1 MRRFLALFTALC
13 IALSGSVAMAVESS
27 EPNRLGGYVS
37 IFDWIQGNKDTE
49 YPGSGGGQAA
59 GGGAQ
64 RFTTKADYDAY
75 LASLHKTTISKSE
88 SLRAWAYG
96 PSASSAGDDPSYAPS
111 VNVLSDVPQVDYAKV
126 TNDYEIHRII
136 TPDQMVFLKH
146 YSLSAGNGVFRTC
159 FYFMV
164 PETGRYIL
172 NFSPGLTFYNY
183 GVSNFIALKY
193 PDGSRVYTDIVLTAD
208 EYGMQATPSF
218 SFTAG
223 KVYSF
228 AVDFLYEKKA
238 NWNQYFYWVDIIP
251 DTSYWSDT
259 FASAEDYGSRPSG
272 YDGTL
277 AVPGDTTSYID
288 NSNVINGDVTT
299 LYDYSTN
306 TTYNITNWTYDYG
319 DRTYNLTLEDDSTAV
334 VVYGDDGITVQKGA
348 ITTEYKYW
356 LADDSGN
363 SSTPGGD
370 GSSSSPGGD
379 SGGSWSGIADLLG
392 KLLKGLS
399 DFLGA
404 ILGAIFSALTS
415 LLSVITGS
423 LKGIVDGILAI
434 FEQFPP
440 LFLGFAQFLAAVFP
454 YLPSE
459 ILSLLFFG
467 IAAVVFVGLLRFF
480 LNR

>member
-1 MRRFLALFTALC
+1 MRRFLALFLSLC
-13 IALSGSVAMAVESS
+13 IALSGSVAMAAESS

-49 YPGSGGGQAA
+49 YPGSGGGQAG

-64 RFTTKADYDAY
+64 RFTSKSDYDAY
-75 LASLHKTTISKSE
+75 VAGLHKTTITKSD
-88 SLRAWAYG
+88 SLRSRPYA
-96 PSASSAGDDPSYAPS
+96 PGDTMADNPNYAPS
-111 VNVLSDVPQVDYAKV
+111 ITNIDDVPQQSY
-126 TNDYEIHRII
+126 TSTGTDYEITRSV
-136 TPDQMVFLKH
+136 TEDYLVFLKH
-146 YSLSAGNGVFRTC
+146 YTESAGNGIFRAV
-159 FYFMV
+159 FYFVV
-164 PETGRYIL
+164 PESGRYIL
-172 NFSPGLTFYNY
+172 NFSPGLAFYNY
-183 GVSNFIALKY
+183 GAQNCIAEKY
-193 PDGSRVYTDIVLTAD
+193 PKSPNNSVYKDITLTQD
-208 EYGMQATPSF
+208 EYGMSATS
-218 SFTAG
+218 SYVFTAG
-223 KVYSF
+223 KVYAF
-228 AVDFLYEKKA
+228 AVDFTYEKKVG
-238 NWNQYFYWVDIIP
+238 WNQFFFWVDIVP

-259 FASAEDYGSRPSG
+259 FASVEDYGSRPSG

-277 AVPGDTTSYID
+277 AVPGDTTTYID

-299 LYDYSTN
+299 LYDYSNN

-319 DRTYNLTLEDDSTAV
+319 DRTYNLTLEDGSTAV
-334 VVYGDDGITVQKGA
+334 VVYGDDGITVEKGA

-356 LADDSGN
+356 LADDSG
-363 SSTPGGD
+363 GG

-399 DFLGA
+399 DFLGT
-404 ILGAIFSALTS
+404 ILGVIFSALTS

>member
-1 MRRFLALFTALC
+1 MRRFIALFTALC

-49 YPGSGGGQAA
+49 YPGSGGGQAG

-64 RFTTKADYDAY
+64 RFTSKADYDAY
-75 LASLHKTTISKSE
+75 VASLHKTTITNSDV
-88 SLRAWAYG
+88 LRAR
-96 PSASSAGDDPSYAPS
+96 PSTNSSSDYS
-111 VNVLSDVPQVDYAKV
+111 VTDINNVDQSLFHKV
-126 TNDYEIHRII
+126 TDSFDY
-136 TPDQMVFLKH
+136 TLSVTDDQIALIKY
-146 YSLSAGNGVFRTC
+146 YSVTINGDVSFGIN
-159 FYFMV
+159 FYFVV
-164 PETGRYIL
+164 PEDGAYIL
-172 NFSPGLTFYNY
+172 SFSPGLVIDPNNAAIHKRSPNGAVIFNN
-183 GVSNFIALKY
+183 VVLS
-193 PDGSRVYTDIVLTAD
+193 PDDNNMHMTSSYL
-208 EYGMQATPSF
+208 MQAGF
-218 SFTAG
+218 
-223 KVYSF
+223 VYSF
-228 AVDFLYEKKA
+228 RAIFWGVKDSAWFQSAPFVNIVPDEY
-238 NWNQYFYWVDIIP
+238 YFD
-251 DTSYWSDT
+251 DT

-288 NSNVINGDVTT
+288 NGNVINGDVTT

-319 DRTYNLTLEDDSTAV
+319 DRTYNLTLEDGSTAV
-334 VVYGDDGITVQKGA
+334 VVYGDDGITVEKGA

-356 LADDSGN
+356 LADDSG
-363 SSTPGGD
+363 GG

>member
-1 MRRFLALFTALC
+1 MRRFLALFLSLC

-64 RFTTKADYDAY
+64 RFTSKSDYDAY
-75 LASLHKTTISKSE
+75 VAGLHKTTITKSDVM
-88 SLRAWAYG
+88 RAW
-96 PSASSAGDDPSYAPS
+96 PSTRMFSSVSS
-111 VNVLSDVPQVDYAKV
+111 LSDVYQTDYSMTTSSYTYSVSV
-126 TNDYEIHRII
+126 TD
-136 TPDQMVFLKH
+136 DQILLIR
-146 YSLSAGNGVFRTC
+146 YSSSILGEQNFG
-159 FYFMV
+159 FYFYFVV
-164 PETGRYIL
+164 PESGNYIL
-172 NFSPGLTFYNY
+172 SFSPGLILNPNYGYIAKNNPRGTAFYNAVSLYPTDY
-183 GVSNFIALKY
+183 GMHITDSYYFVAGQVYAFDAYFSVDVQSALY
-193 PDGSRVYTDIVLTAD
+193 QGSCFVDIV
-208 EYGMQATPSF
+208 
-218 SFTAG
+218 
-223 KVYSF
+223 
-228 AVDFLYEKKA
+228 
-238 NWNQYFYWVDIIP
+238 
-251 DTSYWSDT
+251 SDDYA
-259 FASAEDYGSRPSG
+259 FVGAEDYGSRPSG

-277 AVPGDTTSYID
+277 AVPGDTTTYID
-288 NSNVINGDVTT
+288 NGNVINGDVTT
-299 LYDYSTN
+299 LYDYSN
-306 TTYNITNWTYDYG
+306 NATYNITNWTYDYG
-319 DRTYNLTLEDDSTAV
+319 DRTYNLTLEDGSTAV
-334 VVYGDDGITVQKGA
+334 VVYGDDGITVEKGA

-356 LADDSGN
+356 LADDSG
-363 SSTPGGD
+363 SSSSPGGD

-423 LKGIVDGILAI
+423 LKSIVDGILAI

>member
-1 MRRFLALFTALC
+1 MRRFLALFLSLC
-13 IALSGSVAMAVESS
+13 IALSGSVAMAAESS

-49 YPGSGGGQAA
+49 YPGSGGGQAG

-75 LASLHKTTISKSE
+75 VAGLHKQTITKSDV
-88 SLRAWAYG
+88 LRAHPATNKMT
-96 PSASSAGDDPSYAPS
+96 ASITDLADVYQLPYHNITSDTDYTLSVTDDQIAMIKFYSTITDGDVSFTIP
-111 VNVLSDVPQVDYAKV
+111 
-126 TNDYEIHRII
+126 
-136 TPDQMVFLKH
+136 
-146 YSLSAGNGVFRTC
+146 
-159 FYFMV
+159 FYFTV
-164 PETGRYIL
+164 PVDGAYIL
-172 NFSPGLTFYNY
+172 SFSPGLIFATTPNTIRI
-183 GVSNFIALKY
+183 GGPN
-193 PDGSRVYTDIVLTAD
+193 GSTIFNNVVLTPD
-208 EYGMQATPSF
+208 DNGMHMTQSF
-218 SFTAG
+218 LFQHD
-223 KVYSF
+223 VIYSF
-228 AVDFLYEKKA
+228 KLVHSGVKDTAWYQAAAFV
-238 NWNQYFYWVDIIP
+238 NIIP
-251 DTSYWSDT
+251 DEYYFDDV
-259 FASAEDYGSRPSG
+259 FASVEDYGSRPSG

-277 AVPGDTTSYID
+277 AVPGATTTYID
-288 NSNVINGDVTT
+288 NSNVVNGDVTT

-319 DRTYNLTLEDDSTAV
+319 DRTYNLTLEDGSTAV
-334 VVYGDDGITVQKGA
+334 VVYGDDGITVDKGA

-356 LADDSGN
+356 LADDSG
-363 SSTPGGD
+363 GG

-392 KLLKGLS
+392 KLLKGLF